1 MSSSDGGQKAAAAA
15 ADPTAAVLAHY
26 GSALAHPGEDG
37 ALKIAD
43 VGGDLA
49 KALGEVSERLARELD
64 DDWVLL
70 VQSTSASS
78 ASYLQLAA
86 ELGRSQLD
94 DAKQTQILDAFR
106 ASIAYL

>member
-1 MSSSDGGQKAAAAA
+1 MRLPGLHFVPGCRSRCSPHSEPREQ
-15 ADPTAAVLAHY
+15 AVR
-26 GSALAHPGEDG
+26 
-37 ALKIAD
+37 AD

>member
-1 MSSSDGGQKAAAAA
+1 
-15 ADPTAAVLAHY
+15 
-26 GSALAHPGEDG
+26 
-37 ALKIAD
+37 
-43 VGGDLA
+43 
-49 KALGEVSERLARELD
+49 
-64 DDWVLL
+64 